1 MNVCVATNK
10 IGNQVFKILK
20 KEGNF
25 IFSPFAL
32 LTNLAMV
39 AMGAVG
45 GTYLE
50 IIEGMHLGDYGSFR
64 NINRII
70 QDMEAIN
77 KMRKDT
83 EKTTNLQM
91 FNTTF
96 LDYTGE
102 VDQNY
107 KESLLNLFHANIHQF
122 DLSEP
127 NEVASLVNNLVSAET
142 GGKVTEFTDEDNVKQ
157 WRCMVLLNMLTFTGK
172 WAKNFH
178 VIQREF
184 KNFDGGKLFSDMIQ
198 TKSDFKIMNNN
209 ATFKMIEIPY
219 KDSDIVMQILLPK
232 AGSSLDEALELM
244 DFYISQMSL
253 DEGEIFKKFQKMQRT
268 VYLTLPKF
276 HLKETHDLVPLLKK
290 MGMKRMF
297 TYSGDFS
304 EILDHPF
311 CIGNASQNVQINVD
325 ENGTEVASADGCDAT
340 FFTVDKPFLFY
351 LRDRETGLL
360 LMQGKICNL

>member
-50 IIEGMHLGDYGSFR
+50 IIEGMNLRDYGSFR

-91 FNTTF
+91 FNTTL

-127 NEVASLVNNLVSAET
+127 NKVASLVNNLVSAET
-142 GGKVTEFTDEDNVKQ
+142 GGKVSQFTDE
-157 WRCMVLLNMLTFTGK
+157 T
-172 WAKNFH
+172 
-178 VIQREF
+178 
-184 KNFDGGKLFSDMIQ
+184 
-198 TKSDFKIMNNN
+198 
-209 ATFKMIEIPY
+209 
-219 KDSDIVMQILLPK
+219 
-232 AGSSLDEALELM
+232 
-244 DFYISQMSL
+244 
-253 DEGEIFKKFQKMQRT
+253 
-268 VYLTLPKF
+268 
-276 HLKETHDLVPLLKK
+276 
-290 MGMKRMF
+290 
-297 TYSGDFS
+297 
-304 EILDHPF
+304 
-311 CIGNASQNVQINVD
+311 
-325 ENGTEVASADGCDAT
+325 
-340 FFTVDKPFLFY
+340 
-351 LRDRETGLL
+351 
-360 LMQGKICNL
+360 